1 MLFRQFRYAFFL
13 LLVPAVASA
22 QQDGLSKARAMLDSM
37 REVVAEVE
45 GLAEKTKEDAVKQ
58 TCIAGAHR
66 EMREVVASVEKALQE
81 ASGQGADA
89 QARALQTVEAG
100 LATVEQLRGEVY
112 DCVGPE
118 EAGAGAAARAYDP
131 VRSPRQK
138 DPVGVPALRPPAASA
153 TK

>member
-1 MLFRQFRYAFFL
+1 MLKQLRFALFL
-13 LLVPAVASA
+13 LLVPAAASA
-22 QQDGLSKARAMLDSM
+22 QQDGLSKARAMLDNM
-37 REVVAEVE
+37 RKVVAEVE

-58 TCIAGAHR
+58 TCIVGAHR
-66 EMREVVASVEKALQE
+66 EMRDVVASVEKAVQE
-81 ASGQGADA
+81 ASGKGADA

-100 LATVEQLRGEVY
+100 LATVQQLRDEVY

-131 VRSPRQK
+131 VRSSRQQ
-138 DPVGVPALRPPAASA
+138 DPVGIPALRPPAASA